1 MDPKQIAGYVIEGT
15 LGEGGMGVVYRGR
28 DTTLDRPVA
37 IKVIQAQKMDDKGK
51 DRFFREARAC
61 SKISHANIIT
71 VYAAGEEQNCPYLAM
86 ELVDGD
92 TLREVIE
99 RGPVKWQQA
108 TQWVIDLLD
117 ALNHVHDA
125 GIIHRDLKPE
135 NVMITRDGVIK
146 LMDFG
151 LSHLQAASTL
161 TEEGTTLGTV
171 PYMSPEQVSGHKAD
185 ARSDLFSVASV
196 FHEMITGLHPFRGE
210 HPMAIMYSIKN
221 ETPRA
226 LKLSSQ
232 ELPAGMQSVLDKAFA
247 KEIDKRYQTATE
259 FRDELIELMP
269 GGDGQSAKLAPGSK
283 PAGAGPNKRK
293 LVPILAMATL
303 AIAAGVYTIF
313 QGDDDNNNRALSMTY
328 YTYGQR
334 AEGNDSLETARGY
347 YQKSHEADES
357 YALPWERLGFFAY
370 MDRDYAKAD
379 SFCAGALE
387 RDSDLWLAMYQR
399 AENAR
404 EMGDL
409 ENAKS
414 WYEKAIA
421 TNPDFW
427 LAYNNYG
434 DLLQQLGELEAARA
448 ILDGALVQ
456 SPPANIRSSL
466 RKHRGLVAWYLNEP
480 DSARSYLQG
489 LETRYAN
496 DPEFQKV
503 WSELNK

>member
-37 IKVIQAQKMDDKGK
+37 IKVIQAKKMDDKGK

-71 VYAAGEEQNCPYLAM
+71 VYAAGEEQGCPYLAM
-86 ELVDGD
+86 ELIDGE
-92 TLREVIE
+92 TLRDVIE
-99 RGPVKWQQA
+99 RGPARWHQA
-108 TQWVIDLLD
+108 TQWTIDLLD
-117 ALNHVHDA
+117 ALGRVHDA
-125 GIIHRDLKPE
+125 GIVHRDLKPE
-135 NVMITRDGVIK
+135 NIMITRDGVIK

-259 FRDELIELMP
+259 FRDELIELIP
-269 GGDGQSAKLAPGSK
+269 GGTTESTILSPG
-283 PAGAGPNKRK
+283 GASGKRK
-293 LVPILAMATL
+293 IGPVPVSLIAVL
-303 AIAAGVYTIF
+303 AIAAGIYTIF
-313 QGDDDNNNRALSMTY
+313 FSDHGDRARAVTY

-334 AEGNDSLETARGY
+334 AERNDSLEAARDY
-347 YQKSHEADES
+347 YQRSIEADDT
-357 YALPWERLGFFAY
+357 YAPVWEKLGFFAF
-370 MDRDYAKAD
+370 AAGNLAAAD
-379 SFCAGALE
+379 SFYASAIKHDPGFLFP
-387 RDSDLWLAMYQR
+387 MYQR
-399 AENAR
+399 AEIAR
-404 EMGDL
+404 SNGDP
-409 ENAKS
+409 EAAKF
-414 WYEKAIA
+414 WYEKAIE
-421 TNPDFW
+421 TQPDFW
-427 LAYNNYG
+427 PAYNNYG
-434 DLLQQLGELEAARA
+434 DLLRQIGELESAKK
-448 ILDGALVQ
+448 ILDAALNQNPPEDV
-456 SPPANIRSSL
+456 SPAL
-466 RKHRGLVAWYLNEP
+466 RKNRGLVAWDLNEP
-480 DSARSYLQG
+480 DSARIYLEG
-489 LETRYAN
+489 LENIYAN
-496 DPEFQKV
+496 DPEFQRV
-503 WSELNK
+503 WTELNQ